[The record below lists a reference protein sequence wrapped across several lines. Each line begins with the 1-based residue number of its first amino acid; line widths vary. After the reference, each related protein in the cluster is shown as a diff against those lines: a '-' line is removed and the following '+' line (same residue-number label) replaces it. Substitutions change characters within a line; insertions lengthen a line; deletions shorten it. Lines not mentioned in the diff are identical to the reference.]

1 MRRPELSS
9 LIGIGA
15 AALLGLA
22 AAVMSWT
29 RPGEVPFPATGGEAT
44 VVVHLLDNGFHTD
57 LAMPRAAL
65 AEGGGALGRAL
76 ERTPPGDWILVGWGD
91 ARFFVDQSPIQSR
104 LGDGARAFFRPG
116 NASVVMLD
124 PYPGDPARLGL
135 AERRRTL
142 RLSPQGF
149 AALRARLE
157 ASLAE
162 PDGAPVLAAARAGD
176 DVRFFAST
184 ETFWIGHLCNHWT
197 AGLLNAGG
205 VPVRPFRSI
214 VSAELLAAVDR
225 ASLNGASLNGASLD
239 RTSPSA

>member
-9 LIGIGA
+9 LTAICA

-22 AAVMSWT
+22 AALMSWT
-29 RPGEVPFPATGGEAT
+29 RPATAPFPATGDEA

-57 LAMPRAAL
+57 LAVPRAAL
-65 AEGGGALGRAL
+65 ASGGGVLARAL
-76 ERTPPGDWILVGWGD
+76 EQTPPGDWILVGWGD

-104 LGDGARAFFRPG
+104 VPDGLRAFFARG

-124 PYPGDPARLGL
+124 PYQGDPARLGQ

-142 RLSPQGF
+142 RLSPEGF
-149 AALRARLE
+149 SALRARLE
-157 ASLAE
+157 DSLAE
-162 PDGAPVLAAARAGD
+162 PNGAPVLATTRAGD

-184 ETFWIGHLCNHWT
+184 ETFWVGHLCNHWT
-197 AGLLNAGG
+197 AGLLNAAG

-225 ASLNGASLNGASLD
+225 ASAEA
-239 RTSPSA
+239 